1 MLVKTS
7 ANNLPLPQTVQH
19 VRLGHKKANSAVDM
33 QRCGDVGEN
42 KSSSNGD
49 DVRLKKSLRVEMAT
63 QTPSRR
69 VLMPTGTRKN
79 KRASVKLK
87 LDIVANTQEESIKH
101 FVFVIV
107 ITDNHTPKSRVQT

>member
-19 VRLGHKKANSAVDM
+19 VRLGHKKANSVVDM

-42 KSSSNGD
+42 KSSSND
-49 DVRLKKSLRVEMAT
+49 VDVRLKKSLRVEMAT

-101 FVFVIV
+101 FVII
-107 ITDNHTPKSRVQT
+107 ITNV

>member
-7 ANNLPLPQTVQH
+7 ANSLPLPQTVQH
-19 VRLGHKKANSAVDM
+19 VRLGNSSKKVTVEMPQNTVI
-33 QRCGDVGEN
+33 RDVSESPSKEARPPA
-42 KSSSNGD
+42 KSM
-49 DVRLKKSLRVEMAT
+49 RVEMAT

-87 LDIVANTQEESIKH
+87 LDIVANTQEEESI
-101 FVFVIV
+101 
-107 ITDNHTPKSRVQT
+107 NYM